1 MAWMILP
8 ERNSSNKTQCGL
20 KQPNI
25 GQPIHRNVFSRAQC
39 SSPPIS
45 LLRLTIPDGSFTAL
59 VLFASLI
66 QTMALHVL
74 LRLLVAFTLSFSD
87 TSGQR
92 RSPTKTC
99 HNGMVHADCIDF
111 CPPSCQLPLAC
122 LPAFLDVSVPSIPG
136 TIRSLTTA
144 LNMAS
149 ARMEVRSSF
158 EHCSKSSHWFLV
170 VSRLRL

>member
-111 CPPSCQLPLAC
+111 CPPSCQLPHEEGGC
-122 LPAFLDVSVPSIPG
+122 LSPCISGCECPLDTWYDQIADYCVEYG
-136 TIRSLTTA
+136 
-144 LNMAS
+144 
-149 ARMEVRSSF
+149 E
-158 EHCSKSSHWFLV
+158 CSNGGQK
-170 VSRLRL
+170 